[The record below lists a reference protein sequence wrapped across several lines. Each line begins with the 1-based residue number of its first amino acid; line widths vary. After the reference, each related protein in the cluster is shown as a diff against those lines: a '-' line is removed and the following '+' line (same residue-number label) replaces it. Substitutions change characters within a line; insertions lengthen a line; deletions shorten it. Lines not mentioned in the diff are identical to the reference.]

1 MSRFA
6 SLVADADAP
15 CAHTTISSVDVVLG
29 ARSGVPMYKRA
40 LFLCLNAPRTSA
52 SRDRS

>member
-29 ARSGVPMYKRA
+29 ARSGVPMYKTRSLPVSERA
-40 LFLCLNAPRTSA
+40 
-52 SRDRS
+52 